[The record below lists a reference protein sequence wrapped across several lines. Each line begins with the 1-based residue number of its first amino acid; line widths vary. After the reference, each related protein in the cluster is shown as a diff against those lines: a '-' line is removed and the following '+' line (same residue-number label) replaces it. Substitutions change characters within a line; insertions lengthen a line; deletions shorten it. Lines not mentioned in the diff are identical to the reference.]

1 MAAEAARITAPGIDR
16 TSAWDKNSN
25 SVWCNGGANLDIVP
39 STNVVAI
46 RRFSQNQLVADTGA
60 AESEPTTLGLRGRVD
75 PNSRKRSQGVAVDS
89 KRSQIHQVGEGAPAT
104 LRQKLH
110 PKSQPFGA
118 LVVQASPEAGGSGSG
133 LIGPYLTAREVAARL
148 RVCTATVYRLCD
160 AGELMHVRV
169 SNAVRVGEG
178 DLRAF
183 LQRGRR

>member
-1 MAAEAARITAPGIDR
+1 MAAEAARIAAPGIDR

-110 PKSQPFGA
+110 QESQPFGA
-118 LVVQASPEAGGSGSG
+118 LVVQGPNSAPTGGRVGSPENPWKCKGFCLSARRGSDPRPSAWEADA
-133 LIGPYLTAREVAARL
+133 LPTELLAR
-148 RVCTATVYRLCD
+148 TD
-160 AGELMHVRV
+160 P
-169 SNAVRVGEG
+169 
-178 DLRAF
+178 
-183 LQRGRR
+183 Q